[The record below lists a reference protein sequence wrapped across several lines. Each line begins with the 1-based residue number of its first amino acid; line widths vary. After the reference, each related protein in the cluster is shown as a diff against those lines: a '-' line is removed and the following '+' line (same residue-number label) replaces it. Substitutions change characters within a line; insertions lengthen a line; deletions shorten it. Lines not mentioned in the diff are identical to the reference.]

1 MLPANHTCARTPG
14 AVSGSVYFPVL
25 VAEEAAKATL
35 VQGIRP
41 CSCSQC
47 PPPFPLTS
55 RPFPWSLLVTNGH
68 KCIPDIPGHLL
79 VDGVLHIIVGHP
91 DELLEDWPQEKPRR
105 LGVSDSSER
114 GGSPLPCPSSSARKV
129 EGAPGMTTA
138 QGLGVLDRITTGWKF
153 RWPRAQSKICVKAD
167 SAPEPRTNSRH
178 LGWGSRGNMGPC
190 HSPVLSSLN
199 EPILLSGPPLP
210 LVSS

>member
-1 MLPANHTCARTPG
+1 MHTCPSSAGLCAPTSRARIFLVSSLGRALSSSCPAAWNQSMLPANHTCARTPG

-153 RWPRAQSKICVKAD
+153 R
-167 SAPEPRTNSRH
+167 
-178 LGWGSRGNMGPC
+178 
-190 HSPVLSSLN
+190 
-199 EPILLSGPPLP
+199 
-210 LVSS
+210 